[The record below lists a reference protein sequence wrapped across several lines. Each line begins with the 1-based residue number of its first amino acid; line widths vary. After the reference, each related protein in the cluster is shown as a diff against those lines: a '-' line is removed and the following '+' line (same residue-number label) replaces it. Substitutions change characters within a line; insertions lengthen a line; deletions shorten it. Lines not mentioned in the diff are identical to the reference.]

1 MINTRNLIGTA
12 FLLTQQNLFLMLT
25 FTFTPLLFPYK
36 LLWRNLN
43 KKFYLVPL
51 AFFTSTSMSFLSS
64 NVALLKLLFIK
75 IFCPFNLLPFG
86 VIFVFSLHRNNFT
99 TIFHGLLV
107 LLFLLLSFTLC
118 AFQYYPI
125 PVSGKTYLG
134 TFFAVIHISPFVSF
148 VQSIIILFR

>member
-51 AFFTSTSMSFLSS
+51 AFFASTNTSFLSS

-86 VIFVFSLHRNNFT
+86 IIFVFSLHRNNFT
-99 TIFHGLLV
+99 TIFHGILV
-107 LLFLLLSFTLC
+107 LLFLLLSFTRC

-125 PVSGKTYLG
+125 PVSWN
-134 TFFAVIHISPFVSF
+134 FFRGNSHLSLCLFCPINHY
-148 VQSIIILFR
+148 II